1 MQRELC
7 KIEENRGKLTNCW
20 YICHQMKNDRWP
32 NTPPSPSPPLY
43 TLLQQF
49 TNVHLFLAKLLKWK
63 VWKMSLKL
71 AIFHLIL
78 WFRVDCGVLELHT
91 QTHINIHQ
99 HTPTHTSTHTTTKI
113 HTFSVFLAWIF
124 HPKVDVGKAKYT
136 DKGKWGKRTFGKT
149 PVLHDREKSGKLCYK
164 VKVKQR
170 IPQIPLQNKL
180 PLKSNFTRKY
190 VNRK

>member
-43 TLLQQF
+43 TLLKQF

-99 HTPTHTSTHTTTKI
+99 HTQAHI
-113 HTFSVFLAWIF
+113 QQL
-124 HPKVDVGKAKYT
+124 KYT
-136 DKGKWGKRTFGKT
+136 HFLFFWHEFSIQRSMLGRQNTLTKENGEKEHLVKLQFFMIGKRAENCVT
-149 PVLHDREKSGKLCYK
+149 KS
-164 VKVKQR
+164 R
-170 IPQIPLQNKL
+170 
-180 PLKSNFTRKY
+180 SSSEFHKY
-190 VNRK
+190 HCKINSH